1 MSETGMVCEM
11 APCRGVAG
19 RRPDRRVSDTA
30 PAAVTAADSTQA
42 RSRAHP
48 KNGAV
53 ATAKAT
59 RSILIVDDELWAA
72 LDMEWVVRK
81 LGHDVVGPSATAEE
95 AIELAGTDRP
105 DLVLM
110 DIRLADGSD
119 GVAAAIEIRQRFG
132 IPSLFVSAHGDPVVR
147 ERAAA
152 ARPSGFIEKPFT
164 PEALTLAI
172 RAALEPGE
180 PST

>member
-1 MSETGMVCEM
+1 MTGTAMICEA
-11 APCRGVAG
+11 APCR
-19 RRPDRRVSDTA
+19 RRVFDTMPA
-30 PAAVTAADSTQA
+30 TVPAAADTWD
-42 RSRAHP
+42 RLRAQP
-48 KNGAV
+48 ENRAV

-59 RSILIVDDELWAA
+59 QQILIVDDELWAA

-81 LGHDVVGPSATAEE
+81 LGHEVVGPAATADA
-95 AIELAGTDRP
+95 AIELAETERP

-110 DIRLADGSD
+110 DIQLANDSD
-119 GVAAAIEIRQRFG
+119 GVAAAVEIRQRFD

-147 ERAAA
+147 NRAAA

-164 PEALTLAI
+164 PEALALAI
-172 RAALEPGE
+172 EAALEPDE